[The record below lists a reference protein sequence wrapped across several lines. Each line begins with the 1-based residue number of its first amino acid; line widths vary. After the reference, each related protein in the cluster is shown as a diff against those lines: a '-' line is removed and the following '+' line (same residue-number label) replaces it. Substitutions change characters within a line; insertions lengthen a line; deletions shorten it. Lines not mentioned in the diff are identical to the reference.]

1 MTPEKEEFIKRLI
14 DICELLKYP
23 ERGRQT
29 QLANRYKLKQPSV
42 RKWFTGEAMPA
53 YEIASDLCKR
63 ALVNYEWL
71 MTGRMPKYFSADLT
85 TDPILRHGFELLAGM
100 DPSELPKVIRGVEL
114 LTAMEPGERPTAIRV
129 LDSLVEPPAAN
140 GTTDKPG
147 H

>member
-1 MTPEKEEFIKRLI
+1 MSPEKEEFVARLI
-14 DICELLKYP
+14 DVCELLKYP

-29 QLANRYKLKQPSV
+29 QLAVRYKLKQPSV

-71 MTGRMPKYFSADLT
+71 MTGRLPKYFNADQIL
-85 TDPILRHGFELLAGM
+85 DPDVRRGLDILA
-100 DPSELPKVIRGVEL
+100 
-114 LTAMEPGERPTAIRV
+114 AMEPGERPKALRL
-129 LDSLVEPPAAN
+129 LDLLAEPKN
-140 GTTDKPG
+140 GTNAEK